1 MKLLFDPILHAVVGT
16 VIAVAAVNNAVTVV
30 GAVATVATTITAEIV
45 DITTSNPVI
54 VDLSQDFE
62 KSNSYNDSPGMD
74 MVNTLA
80 TAESNTQIVTV
91 IQHGQIVGEYHRD
104 DASVSPNQLHPLYSV
119 TKAVSGML
127 FGILVDQYDTSINTT
142 LGEFFPNETDWN
154 LVDESN
160 VDYMK
165 SLSAYEILTMT
176 TGLGVDP
183 CYNDVSCPGAWGG
196 ADLQSALAWPL
207 KTGERGVFEYTS
219 MWEIVSYIIKE
230 VTDLS
235 PRELLAT
242 EILPFLGINDSDI
255 DWPLS
260 SPLFR
265 LQGETLA
272 SEPTAFGLELT
283 TTQMAKI
290 GQLFIQKGLAAP
302 QEEGGTQVLPSEWIE
317 TSLTPKIPIP
327 AGQTMNRYLPGYTYG
342 YQQWMVGDKE
352 ETESDKFG
360 ISYIAEGLG
369 GQQIVVHPQSGIVL
383 AVQSDDPFD
392 PTTVFSSNL
401 LWFLPLLNKGPDF
414 FVSTTTTNSSST
426 TASNDSSS
434 LRRPSEEDSNDDS
447 KENEAGIGAYAIRLV
462 SF

>member
-1 MKLLFDPILHAVVGT
+1 MKLFDSVSLAVGI
-16 VIAVAAVNNAVTVV
+16 VITAYVAAAD
-30 GAVATVATTITAEIV
+30 ATTASPTAIM

-54 VDLSQDFE
+54 IDLSKDFVT
-62 KSNSYNDSPGMD
+62 SNSFNDSPGMD
-74 MVNTLA
+74 MVNELA
-80 TAESNTQIVTV
+80 ASWPNTRIVTV
-91 IQHGQIVGEYHRD
+91 IQHGKIVGEYVRD
-104 DASVSPNQLHPLYSV
+104 DATVTPNQLHPVYSL
-119 TKAVSGML
+119 TKAVAGML

-176 TGLGVDP
+176 TGLGTDP
-183 CYNDVSCPGAWGG
+183 CWAAFNCTGAWGG
-196 ADLQSALAWPL
+196 NDLQSTLAWPL
-207 KTGERGVFEYTS
+207 KTGERGVFEYTPH
-219 MWEIVSYIIKE
+219 WEIVSYIIKE

-260 SPLFR
+260 TPLLR
-265 LQGETLA
+265 LEGETFEN
-272 SEPTAFGLELT
+272 EPTAWGLELT

-290 GQLFIQKGLAAP
+290 GQLFLQKGLAAP
-302 QEEGGTQVLPSEWIE
+302 EGEGGTQVLPSDWIE
-317 TSLTPKIPIP
+317 TSLTPNIPIP
-327 AGQTMNRYLPGYTYG
+327 DDQLMNRELPGFTYG
-342 YQQWMVGDKE
+342 YRQWMVGDKE

-383 AVQSDDPFD
+383 AIQSDDPFD
-392 PTTVFSSNL
+392 PTTVPSSNL
-401 LWFLPLLNKGPDF
+401 LWFTPLLNEGPDF
-414 FVSTTTTNSSST
+414 FVSTTTTANSSST

-434 LRRPSEEDSNDDS
+434 LRSPFKEDSKDDS
-447 KENEAGIGAYAIRLV
+447 EENEAEIGASAIRLV

>member
-1 MKLLFDPILHAVVGT
+1 
-16 VIAVAAVNNAVTVV
+16 
-30 GAVATVATTITAEIV
+30 
-45 DITTSNPVI
+45 
-54 VDLSQDFE
+54 
-62 KSNSYNDSPGMD
+62 
-74 MVNTLA
+74 
-80 TAESNTQIVTV
+80 
-91 IQHGQIVGEYHRD
+91 
-104 DASVSPNQLHPLYSV
+104 
-119 TKAVSGML
+119 ML
-127 FGILVDQYDTSINTT
+127 FGILVDQYGTSINTT

-183 CYNDVSCPGAWGG
+183 CWMKMDNSCPGAWGG
-196 ADLQSALAWPL
+196 ADLQSTLAWPL

-242 EILPFLGINDSDI
+242 EILPFLGINDADI

-272 SEPTAFGLELT
+272 SEPTAWGLELT

-290 GQLFIQKGLAAP
+290 GQLFLQKGLAAP
-302 QEEGGTQVLPSEWIE
+302 EGEGGTQVLPSEWIE

-327 AGQTMNRYLPGYTYG
+327 AGQVMNRGLPGYTYG

-360 ISYIAEGLG
+360 ISYISEGHG

-392 PTTVFSSNL
+392 PTTVPSSNL

-414 FVSTTTTNSSST
+414 FVSTTTPPPAEKEDNKEEGGS
-426 TASNDSSS
+426 DSS
-434 LRRPSEEDSNDDS
+434 DSSNS
-447 KENEAGIGAYAIRLV
+447 GGIIPAPQFMSWGFIACLFV
-462 SF
+462 STYSTF

>member
-1 MKLLFDPILHAVVGT
+1 MKLCVDPILHAVVGT
-16 VIAVAAVNNAVTVV
+16 VIVAVAAVNNVVIVV
-30 GAVATVATTITAEIV
+30 GAAATAEIV
-45 DITTSNPVI
+45 DITTSDPVI

-74 MVNTLA
+74 MVNALA

-91 IQHGQIVGEYHRD
+91 IQHGKIVGEYVRD
-104 DASVSPNQLHPLYSV
+104 DATVTPNQLHPVYSL
-119 TKAVSGML
+119 TKAVAGML

-142 LGEFFPNETDWN
+142 LGEFFPIETDWD

-176 TGLGVDP
+176 TGLGTDP
-183 CYNDVSCPGAWGG
+183 CWAAFNCTGAWGG
-196 ADLQSALAWPL
+196 NDLQSTLAWPL
-207 KTGERGVFEYTS
+207 KTGERGVFEYTPH
-219 MWEIVSYIIKE
+219 WEIVSYIIKE

-260 SPLFR
+260 TPLLR
-265 LQGETLA
+265 LEGETFEN
-272 SEPTAFGLELT
+272 EPTAWGLELT

-302 QEEGGTQVLPSEWIE
+302 EGEGGTQVLPSEWIE
-317 TSLTPKIPIP
+317 TSLTPNIPIP
-327 AGQTMNRYLPGYTYG
+327 DDQLMNRELPGFTYG
-342 YQQWMVGDKE
+342 YRQWMVGDKE

-383 AVQSDDPFD
+383 AIQSDDPFD
-392 PTTVFSSNL
+392 PTTVPSSNL
-401 LWFLPLLNKGPDF
+401 LWFTPLLNEGPDF
-414 FVSTTTTNSSST
+414 FVSTTTTTANSSST

-434 LRRPSEEDSNDDS
+434 LRAPSEEDSEEDR
-447 KENEAGIGAYAIRLV
+447 KEHETGIGAYAIRLV